1 MRSNKTALW
10 AWVGGAIAALL
21 AYGPAQALVVSA
33 YQTESSF
40 VAATAGLGST
50 HLTDFDNLPVGT
62 SFNGGSGP
70 ALSNFTLAATAF
82 DPANTPTVQNQFWTT
97 SGANYLG
104 LDNNDAQFSNG
115 DTLTFNL
122 SGSVHAFGLYVVAA
136 SNDVQPGD
144 LTLSLGGHSVL
155 NASAE
160 RSDGN
165 GSSAWFLGFKS
176 DTNITSVTLK
186 FGTPGDP
193 QFFFNAAVDDVRLI
207 DASPVPEPS
216 TGAFMLLGLA
226 GLGLVAVRRGRS
238 GVNRKKNIVA
248 MLAIG
253 MLAAP
258 ATTAVWAGDQPYVGE
273 IVCGAWNF
281 APRGTLDAAGAILPI
296 SQNIALFS
304 LLGTTYGGNGVNNF
318 QLPDL
323 RGRVMLNSGQGPGLS
338 DYQLGQ
344 VNGVEAQS
352 LSINQM
358 PAHAHLVTPLGSA
371 ADATLVSP
379 AGAVP
384 ASKARTTYFAAATP
398 GASMA
403 AVQSQSAG
411 GGQPVSTMQPYVAI
425 TCAIATQGVFPP
437 RQ

>member
-1 MRSNKTALW
+1 MRSKKSALW
-10 AWVGGAIAALL
+10 ACLGGAFVALL
-21 AYGPAQALVVSA
+21 ACSSAQALVVSS
-33 YQTESSF
+33 YQSQASF
-40 VAATAGLGST
+40 AAATAGLGST
-50 HLTDFDNLPVGT
+50 HLTDFDSTVAGT
-62 SFNGGSGP
+62 SFNSGSGP
-70 ALSNFTLAATAF
+70 ASSNFTLSATTF
-82 DPANTPTVQNQFWTT
+82 DPLNTPTVQNQFWTT

-115 DTLTFNL
+115 DTLTFTL
-122 SGSVHAFGLYVVAA
+122 SGSVRAFGLYVVAG

-144 LTLSLGGHSVL
+144 LSLSLGGNNVL
-155 NASAE
+155 NATAD

-216 TGAFMLLGLA
+216 SGAFMLLGLA
-226 GLGLVAVRRGRS
+226 GLGVLAALRKQRRWSRRES
-238 GVNRKKNIVA
+238 SVA
-248 MLAIG
+248 MLAVG

-258 ATTAVWAGDQPYVGE
+258 AAWSGDEPYVGE

-281 APRGTLDAAGAILPI
+281 APRGTLDAAGATLPI
-296 SQNIALFS
+296 SQNTALFS

-323 RGRVMLNSGQGPGLS
+323 RGRAMLNAGQGPGLS

-352 LSINQM
+352 LSINQL
-358 PAHAHLVTPLGSA
+358 PAHSHLVTPRGSL
-371 ADATLVSP
+371 ADASLVSP

-403 AVQSQSAG
+403 TVQSESAG
-411 GGQPVSTMQPYVAI
+411 TGQPVSNMQPYVAI
-425 TCAIATQGVFPP
+425 TCTIATQGVFPP